1 MAKKNSVGLQV
12 GEVFPIGPLFAKLSD
27 EPVQA
32 IIKDITRK
40 GEVISSLVVELFYM
54 DVFLGTRT
62 FEIVKGKMVE
72 AEG

>member
-1 MAKKNSVGLQV
+1 MAKKNNVGLQV
-12 GEVFPIGPLFAKLSD
+12 GEVFPLGSLFGNLNA

-32 IIKDITRK
+32 IIKEITRK